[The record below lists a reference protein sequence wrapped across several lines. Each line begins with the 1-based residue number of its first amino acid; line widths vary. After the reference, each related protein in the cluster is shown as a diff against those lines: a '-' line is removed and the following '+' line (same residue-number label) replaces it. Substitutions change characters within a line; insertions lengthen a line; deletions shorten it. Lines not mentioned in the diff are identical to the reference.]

1 MKLTRI
7 ISVILTAVMLLSVPL
22 SVSAFFHGHRLPDDL
37 YFSEDFTDTARIQ
50 RRFIMSNWYLSEDG
64 GVYGHADAKAIQ
76 TFISD
81 SDWTGFLEEPS
92 YAYLDY
98 DMTVTLAVGDDIDS
112 EDDRFVNLVYVNDN
126 MYVNGALDGR
136 LFMAFTY
143 DFQDNCFRLTEG
155 LCQTD
160 PEKQLMPPVY
170 SEICDDGSE
179 YYTLG
184 MTVERDRIRCFYNGE
199 LIFDFIDAERKY
211 FIADQI
217 ESFAL
222 FWHTGNYVQI
232 SNFSVD
238 RPGYLLEPSYAV
250 GDANGDGSVT
260 LEDVT
265 VTMKRIAKWKNSV
278 VDAYAADAD
287 RNGEVSLSDV
297 TVILKNIAEW

>member
-7 ISVILTAVMLLSVPL
+7 ISVILTAVMLFAAPVSVWALSGYHL
-22 SVSAFFHGHRLPDDL
+22 ADDL
-37 YFSEDFTDTARIQ
+37 YFSEDFADADKVYQ
-50 RRFIMSNWYLSEDG
+50 RFSMGYWYYNDDG
-64 GVYGHADAKAIQ
+64 GIYGHADAKAIQ
-76 TFISD
+76 TVTCD
-81 SDWTGFLEEPS
+81 CLEWWHCPS
-92 YAYLDY
+92 YVYLDY

-143 DFQDNCFRLTEG
+143 DFQDNCFRLTEHW
-155 LCQTD
+155 CQTD

-211 FIADQI
+211 FIADQV
-217 ESFAL
+217 ESLAL